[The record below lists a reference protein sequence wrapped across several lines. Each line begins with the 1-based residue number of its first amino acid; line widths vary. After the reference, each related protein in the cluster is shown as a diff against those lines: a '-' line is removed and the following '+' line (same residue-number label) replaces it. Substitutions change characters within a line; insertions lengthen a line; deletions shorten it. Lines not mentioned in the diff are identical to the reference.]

1 MQTASFLR
9 SNGAFQYLTG
19 RKASLIT
26 RPLHRFLLQ
35 APESFRRQM
44 HRANDR
50 LLQNFID
57 LPTTDP
63 ALILDLDRSAVTFF
77 GRQESAQVGYNP
89 RSRGKRSY
97 NPSLC
102 IEAKSSGRRDAE
114 LGSAAR
120 AMLRVT

>member
-19 RKASLIT
+19 RKASPIT
-26 RPLHRFLLQ
+26 RPLCRFLLQ
-35 APESFRRQM
+35 APDSFRRQM

-63 ALILDLDRSAVTFF
+63 A
-77 GRQESAQVGYNP
+77 
-89 RSRGKRSY
+89 
-97 NPSLC
+97 
-102 IEAKSSGRRDAE
+102 
-114 LGSAAR
+114 
-120 AMLRVT
+120 